1 MLSQVNWLRQ
11 TDREATISLHWFRH
25 WFCCS
30 DFVTTWG
37 FEQDGS
43 GDIKNIFRIA
53 LFSQS
58 ALFAVSCLRSRISWR
73 DRPDAKQLTPRI
85 LTPRTSWRQ
94 GHLDARDILTLG
106 TYLRQKLETFA
117 LCFFSFFSPFRATN
131 FFSKRLTFGYC
142 DVSIINSVN
151 CKLYRNLYF
160 AETTQKR
167 VVFSLK

>member
-1 MLSQVNWLRQ
+1 MPSQVNWPRP
-11 TDREATISLHWFRH
+11 TGHEATISLHWFRH
-25 WFCCS
+25 WFRRS

-37 FEQDGS
+37 FGQDGS
-43 GDIKNIFRIA
+43 GDSKNIFRIA

-58 ALFAVSCLRSRISWR
+58 ALYAVSLLAVSCLRSR
-73 DRPDAKQLTPRI
+73 
-85 LTPRTSWRQ
+85 TSWRETTHPQ
-94 GHLDARDILTLG
+94 NPDARDILTLG
-106 TYLRQKLETFA
+106 TSLRQKLETFA
-117 LCFFSFFSPFRATN
+117 LRFFSFFSPFRATN
-131 FFSKRLTFGYC
+131 FFSKQLTFGYC